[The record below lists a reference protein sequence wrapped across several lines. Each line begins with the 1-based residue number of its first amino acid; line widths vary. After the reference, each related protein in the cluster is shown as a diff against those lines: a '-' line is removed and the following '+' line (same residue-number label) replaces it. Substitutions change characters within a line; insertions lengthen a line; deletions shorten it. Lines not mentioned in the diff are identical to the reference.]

1 MQAIKLIWLK
11 LFNTEL
17 CPKRC
22 WRGPKPQEV
31 GKTEEQYT
39 VHCLTVHC
47 HHRIDFCIQM
57 SSDKNNFNV
66 SLIVRGKVTRR
77 RPQTTIFKERGAPKR
92 YRTEVLLFTS
102 LTPTAK
108 PGRLTTGQH
117 YCLISSAGVRV
128 KNGNLRNRAF
138 NADRL
143 LRPGVQKL
151 CESRDG
157 RPGLPVPNS
166 PYGFYGRK
174 ASLKKKNQDSRA

>member
-108 PGRLTTGQH
+108 PGATHYRTTLLS
-117 YCLISSAGVRV
+117 YLVCWRSCEERKSPKSS
-128 KNGNLRNRAF
+128 L
-138 NADRL
+138 
-143 LRPGVQKL
+143 
-151 CESRDG
+151 
-157 RPGLPVPNS
+157 
-166 PYGFYGRK
+166 
-174 ASLKKKNQDSRA
+174 

>member
-1 MQAIKLIWLK
+1 MKLVWLK
-11 LFNTEL
+11 LVNTEL

-31 GKTEEQYT
+31 GKTEE
-39 VHCLTVHC
+39 HS

-57 SSDKNNFNV
+57 SSDKNHFNV
-66 SLIVRGKVTRR
+66 SLTARGKVTRR
-77 RPQTTIFKERGAPKR
+77 CPQTTIFKERGAPKR

-108 PGRLTTGQH
+108 PRRLTTGQQ

-143 LRPGVQKL
+143 LHPGVQKL

-157 RPGLPVPNS
+157 RPG
-166 PYGFYGRK
+166 
-174 ASLKKKNQDSRA
+174 SLIVRTVSMDIKQH